1 MRVRIC
7 KGGVLETLP
16 LGSFVELQ
24 AGWPMTCYG
33 VVMKVLIQ
41 TQDSERSLPGNPK
54 FPGHT
59 SAPLTVCPK
68 TSVQEEAVRLFPS
81 LRWNWSLPQ
90 QPPMSTS
97 RLVSVGSAQRRETV
111 TSWASSLAQITI
123 L

>member
-24 AGWPMTCYG
+24 ASWPMTCYG

-54 FPGHT
+54 FPCHT
-59 SAPLTVCPK
+59 SVPLVTYPK
-68 TSVQEEAVRLFPS
+68 TSVQVEAVRLLPS
-81 LRWNWSLPQ
+81 LHWDWSLPQ

-97 RLVSVGSAQRRETV
+97 GLVSVG
-111 TSWASSLAQITI
+111 
-123 L
+123 